1 MAIPR
6 CHFWDSHPNPDFPDP
21 DVLSCIFFHAQWPIP
36 APWPALRPCLSA
48 PWNRSLGKADADGEP
63 RDSCLRDRELSP
75 KYPTVVGSHSIMR
88 HQIRRYLLPSLLF
101 ITLSLALPG
110 RGLSQAAFDAVSTK
124 RSLMTNLR
132 LGRSFLFAR
141 TIGLLPTRK
150 TDSSCTTFI
159 YNLKISAKPSAMII
173 WRVVLEAFATRRF
186 GAGIKH

>member
-110 RGLSQAAFDAVSTK
+110 RGLSQAAFDAVSSVKEIPHDKFKTW
-124 RSLMTNLR
+124 SL
-132 LGRSFLFAR
+132 FLVCKDDWATSNKENGFE
-141 TIGLLPTRK
+141 L
-150 TDSSCTTFI
+150 
-159 YNLKISAKPSAMII
+159 YNLY
-173 WRVVLEAFATRRF
+173 LQFENF
-186 GAGIKH
+186 GKAIGDDYLACGSGSVRNP